1 MIKELMASA
10 ASASSPPA
18 QPPGLCC
25 EDHPTEVAVFTVDK
39 GLHQWRGSCSSTL
52 VATKDEAREGEAA
65 SFFPEKL
72 MVMFP
77 FPPQHLFHLRPGG
90 HGRDCGSGTCFLFM
104 QLKGAQLI
112 LIVETISLMLKLFP

>member
-1 MIKELMASA
+1 MASA

-77 FPPQHLFHLRPGG
+77 FPPQHLFHLPQARRTWQRLWFWHMLPFHAAEGG
-90 HGRDCGSGTCFLFM
+90 TADPHC
-104 QLKGAQLI
+104 
-112 LIVETISLMLKLFP
+112 